1 MINFQDPEYRCFT
14 FDIVDMTPTLE
25 EYDFLLSCLKSNKVY
40 FYTPI
45 EYAPSNYVWIIKM
58 SKKQAKAQAINK
70 EIAKG
75 GIGVFQKLKKKLYDK
90 ENKDQLKILALGI
103 YGLVLFLSAKEVI
116 DFKAIN
122 MFKSIIALQIV
133 PV

>member
-1 MINFQDPEYRCFT
+1 
-14 FDIVDMTPTLE
+14 MTLTLE

-45 EYAPSNYVWIIKM
+45 EYALSNYVWIIKM

-122 MFKSIIALQIV
+122 MFKSIIALQID